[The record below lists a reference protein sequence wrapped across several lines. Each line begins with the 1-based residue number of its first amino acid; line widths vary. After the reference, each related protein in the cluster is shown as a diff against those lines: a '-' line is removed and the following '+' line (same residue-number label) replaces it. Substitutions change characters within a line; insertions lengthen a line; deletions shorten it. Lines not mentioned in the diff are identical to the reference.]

1 MNWLKGLGISL
12 KVAVAALLMALTVM
26 AAQRHKATSRQ
37 WQQKAIDVENDNI
50 ETGALTVE
58 AANTQAKLHDNIAN
72 DIKRKAKM
80 HVAKMGGKDKD
91 VASILNDFRASS

>member
-1 MNWLKGLGISL
+1 MSWLKGLGISV
-12 KVAVAALLMALTVM
+12 KVAIAALLMAYFAM
-26 AAQRHKATSRQ
+26 KAKRHKATARQ

-58 AANTQAKLHDNIAN
+58 AANDQAEIHNNRAN